1 MILLTEKS
9 IRKID
14 KLRFYSK
21 LNNRIRFIFLAIISG
36 WTWHCY
42 TNGTFESNCYTIV
55 ALLLSTFI
63 INIISDTLKS
73 DMENVL
79 DAVEYDKSKIKYNSL
94 DTKY

>member
-21 LNNRIRFIFLAIISG
+21 INHKIRFAFVAIISG
-36 WTWHCY
+36 WTWHAY
-42 TNGTFESNCYTIV
+42 TNGIFEKYSYLIV

-63 INIISDTLKS
+63 INVISDMLKS
-73 DMENVL
+73 DMENIL
-79 DAVEYDKSKIKYNSL
+79 DAIDYDKSKIKYNSL
-94 DTKY
+94 DTKF